1 MTSLFIAPVALA
13 ALLLVALVVPA
24 AQAVDVTNVTDF
36 KGSITDVGVQRG
48 PNQIGGVEL
57 RSYGTFVY
65 RGPIDLTSSTATF
78 ELLFAELGPGGAG
91 ELMKTANDAS
101 FLPITLPSD
110 DSSEVDEAKYETPGS
125 YRPKIRFEL
134 ENDLG
139 EFEFEL
145 KLDRGLMRNRPKLC
159 KLDPVD
165 RKIKTFITQAFV
177 LNDGVNP
184 PLHVSTMQP
193 WECTKPDRYHMRS
206 R

>member
-1 MTSLFIAPVALA
+1 MRRLLIAPVALA
-13 ALLLVALVVPA
+13 ALMFAALAPA
-24 AQAVDVTNVTDF
+24 AQTVDVTNVTDF

-48 PNQIGGVEL
+48 PNQIGGVEF
-57 RSYGTFVY
+57 RSYGAFVY
-65 RGPIDLTSSTATF
+65 RGPIDLTTSTATF
-78 ELLFAELGPGGAG
+78 EWLFAELAPGGAG

-125 YRPKIRFEL
+125 YRPKIRLEL

-145 KLDRGLMRNRPKLC
+145 RLDRGLMRNRPKLC
-159 KLDPVD
+159 KVDPAD
-165 RKIKTFITQAFV
+165 RKLKTSITQTFV
-177 LNDGVNP
+177 VNDGVNP
-184 PLHVSTMQP
+184 PLRVSTTQA